1 MTLEEKRK
9 YNREWRAKR
18 MRKDADFRK
27 LALYRNREYLRKRRE
42 TDPEYKQKLIEL
54 NKEWARKQRLDP
66 ECRKKFALAQRK
78 YEKNL
83 SIDKKIQRTE
93 RQRVRRLKR
102 RQVDPQYGLLCS
114 LRSRVYNV
122 MKGNTKSF
130 AILELLG
137 CSLKELKKHIENQ
150 FQKGMSWENYGFYGW
165 HIDHII
171 PCSKF
176 NLIDPEQQKT
186 CFNYSNLQPL
196 WAIDNLRKSN
206 N

>member
-18 MRKDADFRK
+18 MREDAEFRE
-27 LALYRNREYLRKRRE
+27 LALYRTRESMRKRKE
-42 TDPEYKQKLIEL
+42 SDPEYKKKVMER
-54 NKEWARKQRLDP
+54 NKILARKQRLNP
-66 ECRKKFALAQRK
+66 EYRKKLLLASRK

-83 SIDKKIQRTE
+83 SKEKKIQRAE
-93 RQRVRRLKR
+93 RQRIHRLKK
-102 RQVDPQYGLLCS
+102 RQTDLQYRMLCN
-114 LRSRVYNV
+114 LRGRVYNV

-130 AILELLG
+130 AIMELLG
-137 CSLKELKKHIENQ
+137 CSIEELKTYLQKQ
-150 FQKGMSWENYGFYGW
+150 FQKGMLWGNYGDW

-176 NLIDPEQQKT
+176 NLIDPEQQKL